1 MLESR
6 HTELINIHSMG
17 KKYSHG
23 VNRRKYMVNNNFSF
37 TVSSNTNIFTIS
49 AKLTNNIEL
58 MNCYEDNNSAS
69 DEVPLKLEIFDNGT
83 LVQNGSC
90 NTSVSRS
97 FYESLRKNLG
107 I

>member
-1 MLESR
+1 
-6 HTELINIHSMG
+6 
-17 KKYSHG
+17 
-23 VNRRKYMVNNNFSF
+23 MVNNNFSF
-37 TVSSNTNIFTIS
+37 TVSSDTNIVTIS
-49 AKLTNNIEL
+49 TKLTNNIEL

-69 DEVPLKLEIFDNGT
+69 DEVPLKLEILDNGT

-90 NTSVSRS
+90 NTSVFRS